1 MLAHPL
7 ICIAMV
13 FGFSL
18 VIIVG
23 TLNVMHDLFDRTF
36 YPTPLMPDDS
46 LDDGQLLMGETAS
59 NAGDDRITRSRS

>member
-7 ICIAMV
+7 ISIAMV
-13 FGFSL
+13 FGFCF

-23 TLNVMHDLFDRTF
+23 TLNVMHELFDRSF

-46 LDDGQLLMGETAS
+46 RDEEQLLTEERAS
-59 NAGDDRITRSRS
+59 NDGNRRSTWSYS